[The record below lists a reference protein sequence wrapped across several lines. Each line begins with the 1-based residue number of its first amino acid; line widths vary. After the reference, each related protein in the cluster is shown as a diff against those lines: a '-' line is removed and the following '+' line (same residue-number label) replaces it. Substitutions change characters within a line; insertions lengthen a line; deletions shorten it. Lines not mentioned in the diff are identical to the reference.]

1 MQVVIRV
8 LLVDDE
14 PAVCEQLTAVL
25 VGAPDIDVVGTEFDG
40 AAAVDAA
47 VRLLPDVVL
56 MDLYMPGVGGLPAI
70 ERIQE
75 LQLPTRVLVLTVF
88 ESDHAVRQAM
98 QAGAAGFLLKST
110 APWELVNLVR
120 VAAQGQVVLSP
131 WAADRLLVAAAAPAG
146 TAGAEGAGA
155 AAGRRIAALSLRE
168 LDVLS
173 LLGDGRTNAEIGR
186 ALFLTEATVK
196 GYVSRIFTKVG
207 CENRTQASILARDA
221 GLSPKV

>member
-1 MQVVIRV
+1 MHVVIRV

-25 VGAPDIDVVGTEFDG
+25 IDAPDIDVVGTEFDG

-146 TAGAEGAGA
+146 AGA
-155 AAGRRIAALSLRE
+155 AAGRRIAALSPRE

-221 GLSPKV
+221 GLLPKG